1 LKRREKMRYK
11 NKIILILIST
21 LLVSAF
27 LGGCKKEEDKEPL
40 SKTEFMMDTVMTIK
54 LYDKKDEV
62 ILDKSFD
69 RIREIEDKMSI
80 TIEDSDVSKINKNAG
95 KNPVKVDDEVYEILT
110 RAKYFAELTDGA
122 YEPTIGPLVDLWNIR
137 NEGKNNKHDIPSKED
152 IEKALNKVD
161 YKKLELLEDNKV
173 FLKEEGMKLDL
184 GGIAKGYAAD
194 EIKKILKENGVN
206 SAIVDLGGNIYAVGS
221 KGQDEYWKIGI
232 QNPQEQRGSYVG
244 IIEVKDS
251 SVVTSGDYERY
262 FEVNGKRYHHIID
275 SKTGYPSDNE
285 LSAIS
290 IIAKSSTDSD
300 ALSTALFVLGREKS
314 KEVLK
319 ELEDIEV
326 LYVTK
331 SDNIYISPGIK
342 DRFDLNN
349 NNFDLKINEY

>member
-1 LKRREKMRYK
+1 MRYK

-54 LYDKKDEV
+54 IYDKKDEV

>member
-1 LKRREKMRYK
+1 MRYK

-62 ILDKSFD
+62 ILDKAFE

-95 KNPVKVDDEVYEILT
+95 KNPVKVDDEVYKILT

-137 NEGKNNKHDIPSKED
+137 NEGENNKRYIPSKED

-194 EIKKILKENGVN
+194 EVKRILKENGVN

-221 KGQDEYWKIGI
+221 KNGDEYWKIGI

-244 IIEVKDS
+244 IMKVKDS

-262 FEVNGKRYHHIID
+262 FKINGKRYHHIID

-290 IIAKSSTDSD
+290 IISKSSTDSD

-319 ELEDIEV
+319 KLDDMEV
-326 LYVTK
+326 LYITK
-331 SDNIYISPGIK
+331 SGKIYISSDIK
-342 DRFDLNN
+342 DRFYLKND
-349 NNFDLKINEY
+349 NFELKQN

>member
-1 LKRREKMRYK
+1 MRYK

-326 LYVTK
+326 LYVTDRK
-331 SDNIYISPGIK
+331 SVV
-342 DRFDLNN
+342 
-349 NNFDLKINEY
+349 

>member
-1 LKRREKMRYK
+1 MRYK
-11 NKIILILIST
+11 NKVILILISI
-21 LLVSAF
+21 LLVSVF

-40 SKTEFMMDTVMTIK
+40 SKTDFMMDTVMTIK
-54 LYDKKDEV
+54 LYDEKNEE
-62 ILDKSFD
+62 ILDKAFQ
-69 RIREIEDKMSI
+69 RIKEIEGKMST

-95 KNPVKVDDEVYEILT
+95 KTPVKVDDEVYKVLV

-122 YEPTIGPLVDLWNIR
+122 YEPTIGPLVDLWDIR

-173 FLKEEGMKLDL
+173 FLKEEGMRLDL

-194 EIKKILKENGVN
+194 EIKRILKENGVN

-221 KGQDEYWKIGI
+221 KAQDEYWKIGI
-232 QNPQEQRGSYVG
+232 QNPKGQRGSYAG
-244 IIEVKDS
+244 IMEVKDS

-262 FEVNGKRYHHIID
+262 VEVDGKKYHHIID

-314 KEVLK
+314 EEVLK
-319 ELEDIEV
+319 KLEGIEV
-326 LYVTK
+326 IYITK

-342 DRFDLNN
+342 DKFNLKND
-349 NNFDLKINEY
+349 NFDLKVNKY

>member
-1 LKRREKMRYK
+1 MRYK

>member
-1 LKRREKMRYK
+1 MPSSRYWW
-11 NKIILILIST
+11 
-21 LLVSAF
+21 
-27 LGGCKKEEDKEPL
+27 
-40 SKTEFMMDTVMTIK
+40 
-54 LYDKKDEV
+54 
-62 ILDKSFD
+62 LD
-69 RIREIEDKMSI
+69 
-80 TIEDSDVSKINKNAG
+80 
-95 KNPVKVDDEVYEILT
+95 
-110 RAKYFAELTDGA
+110 
-122 YEPTIGPLVDLWNIR
+122 
-137 NEGKNNKHDIPSKED
+137 
-152 IEKALNKVD
+152 
-161 YKKLELLEDNKV
+161 
-173 FLKEEGMKLDL
+173 
-184 GGIAKGYAAD
+184 
-194 EIKKILKENGVN
+194 
-206 SAIVDLGGNIYAVGS
+206 
-221 KGQDEYWKIGI
+221 WKIGI